1 MSADIAALNAQLAR
15 AVWVTDLL
23 PADIMRALRT
33 ARALRDAQSAT
44 VTLVPCVDSDTDSE
58 VTRPF

>member
-1 MSADIAALNAQLAR
+1 MSDLNRLNAQLAH

-44 VTLVPCVDSDTDSE
+44 VTLVSCVDSDTDSE